1 MFVEYNKLLTEK
13 QLAAKLNIT
22 RQAINKRKN
31 KLLNK
36 IKEKNIDFKVL
47 KQINK

>member
-1 MFVEYNKLLTEK
+1 MFVENNTLLTEK